1 MRNAFS
7 EELTK
12 LSIKN
17 KKIIL
22 LSGDIGNKLFDN
34 FKKKNPKRFINC
46 GVAEANMTT
55 VAAGLAY
62 AGYTPITYTI
72 TSFNVFKTVEQIKL
86 DICYPNLPVIIVG
99 VGSGLAYSNLGTT
112 HHSIEDIG
120 VLNSISNLNIISPAD
135 SKELRVLLPQVLKAK
150 KPVYFRIGKKNEKT
164 IYKNKCRSVLG
175 EPSILQKGKKIC
187 IFGTGNILINAI
199 EASKKVENKIKPQ
212 IINIHTVKPFNE
224 KKIFKYLKYFKKIL
238 ILEEHVERG
247 GLCDMIMNT
256 SAKFK
261 LKNFFLNHN
270 AGNNFLTG
278 AGDNKNARKI
288 LKLDSSSIAKSIIK
302 LYKMK

>member
-34 FKKKNPKRFINC
+34 FKKNPKRFINC

-135 SKELRVLLPQVLKAK
+135 SKELKVLLPQVLKAK

-175 EPSILQKGKKIC
+175 EPSILQK
-187 IFGTGNILINAI
+187 
-199 EASKKVENKIKPQ
+199 
-212 IINIHTVKPFNE
+212 E
-224 KKIFKYLKYFKKIL
+224 KKYVFLV
-238 ILEEHVERG
+238 LE
-247 GLCDMIMNT
+247 I
-256 SAKFK
+256 
-261 LKNFFLNHN
+261 
-270 AGNNFLTG
+270 
-278 AGDNKNARKI
+278 
-288 LKLDSSSIAKSIIK
+288 
-302 LYKMK
+302 Y

>member
-34 FKKKNPKRFINC
+34 FKKKYPKRFINC

-72 TSFNVFKTVEQIKL
+72 TSFNIFKTVEQIKL

-135 SKELRVLLPQVLKAK
+135 SKELKVLLPQVLKVK
-150 KPVYFRIGKKNEKT
+150 KPVYFRIGKKKEKT
-164 IYKNKCRSVLG
+164 IYKNKCKSVLG
-175 EPSILQKGKKIC
+175 EPS
-187 IFGTGNILINAI
+187 
-199 EASKKVENKIKPQ
+199 

-224 KKIFKYLKYFKKIL
+224 KKIIKYLKIFKKIL
-238 ILEEHVERG
+238 ILEEHVDRG
-247 GLCDMIMNT
+247 GLSDLIMKT

-261 LKNFFLNHN
+261 LKNIFINHN
-270 AGNNFLTG
+270 AGNNFLIG
-278 AGDNKNARKI
+278 VGDNKNARKI

-302 LYKMK
+302 LDKM